1 MENRRRIQHHMAEDE
16 KDEMKIYRA
25 ADRAARASKRFAT
38 RSFGSQRRRSGLP
51 ISRNSQ
57 LAVAQLPSPF
67 TRVNQQ
73 HSVFKSAGLCFSCGK
88 PS

>member
-1 MENRRRIQHHMAEDE
+1 MAEDE

-25 ADRAARASKRFAT
+25 EDRAARASKRFAT

-73 HSVFKSAGLCFSCGK
+73 HSVIKSAGLCFSCGK